1 MNGSQ
6 GFNPGSARFRPKPFL
21 FMRAFLVLC
30 LTLFASSAF
39 ATEVSGQLLLQDSPL
54 AGFQFHAGKKLWPQ
68 MRVGDRLMLVRE
80 PNNVHDRLA
89 IRVEWK
95 NQAIGYVPRRENS
108 DVARLLDHDVKLIA
122 RISRLAESRDPWARV
137 RFEILA
143 PMVEAP

>member
-1 MNGSQ
+1 M
-6 GFNPGSARFRPKPFL
+6 
-21 FMRAFLVLC
+21 
-30 LTLFASSAF
+30 
-39 ATEVSGQLLLQDSPL
+39 
-54 AGFQFHAGKKLWPQ
+54 
-68 MRVGDRLMLVRE
+68 RE